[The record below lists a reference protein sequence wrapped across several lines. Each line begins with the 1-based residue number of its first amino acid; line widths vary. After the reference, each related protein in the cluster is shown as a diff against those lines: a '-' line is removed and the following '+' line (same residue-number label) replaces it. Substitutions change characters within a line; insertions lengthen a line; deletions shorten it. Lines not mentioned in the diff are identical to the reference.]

1 MKKLIFTLFVA
12 FMATVVLRA
21 QQIAVVNTN
30 GSTKLFRTL
39 PDAINGADPGSV
51 IYLPGGGFTISDDV
65 KITKKLTIIGI
76 GHYVKGDNV
85 DGNTTI
91 GGNLHFNEGSSGSAV
106 MGCYITGDVRIG
118 SDGAAVSD
126 VLVRF
131 CNLNRV
137 DVYNNT
143 CKETIV
149 NQNYIRDVSLFE
161 GSNAIVTNNIMH
173 SICDLDDGKIAYNV
187 ILHDART
194 NSDTYG
200 HGAHYFH
207 GNGPFHICERTQIMN
222 NVFRINSWSCDASN
236 ALSGNLSINNGNVEN
251 NLPDGTDWNDVFVN
265 YNNATISPESSFH
278 FSEAYKQYETKCG
291 IYAGTSFKDEQM
303 APVPYIT
310 FKDVPQETDAQGKLN
325 VRIRVS
331 ANK

>member
-12 FMATVVLRA
+12 FMATVALKA

-30 GSTKLFRTL
+30 GGTKLFRTL

-76 GHYVKGDNV
+76 GHYVKSENPNA

-91 GGNLHFNEGSSGSAV
+91 GGNLFFNEGSDGSAV
-106 MGCYITGDVRIG
+106 MGCYITGNVNIG
-118 SDGAAVSD
+118 HDGKAVSD
-126 VLVRF
+126 VLIRF
-131 CNLNRV
+131 CNLNGV
-137 DVYNNT
+137 NVGNKN
-143 CKETIV
+143 CMETVV
-149 NQNYIRDVSLFE
+149 NQNYIRNISRFSE
-161 GSNAIVTNNIMH
+161 SNAVVTNNVLH
-173 SICDLDDGKIAYNV
+173 SIQNLDDGKIAYNV
-187 ILHDART
+187 ILHTVSAPT
-194 NSDTYG
+194 NYTIY
-200 HGAHYFH
+200 A
-207 GNGPFHICERTQIMN
+207 PFLDCERTQIMN
-222 NVFRINSWSCDASN
+222 NVFRDNSWRCDASN
-236 ALSGNLSINNGNVEN
+236 ALSGNLSIRNDNVEY
-251 NLPDGTDWNDVFVN
+251 NLPDGTDWNDVFEN
-265 YNNATISPESSFH
+265 YNNATISPESDFH
-278 FSEAYKQYETKCG
+278 FKDDYKQYETKCG
-291 IYAGTSFKDEQM
+291 IYAGTGFKDEQM